1 MTPWLTPRLIPW
13 PTPRLT
19 NIVMFLCRQQ
29 YSAMV
34 LEQRDINFHTQRE
47 PWNYCNFWKVE
58 EQQFT
63 AISPFGEEV
72 LKHRGH
78 FRSHN
83 TRICL
88 FKYIAQLIFSCI
100 SVTLIETLFQVAMS
114 NLVALQSPAKPR
126 QLAIACHQLLL
137 IFHHRQSPWSWSQ
150 INHQDWNQWQQNKK
164 WLPAT
169 LTPRGIRLDFSELQ
183 TP

>member
-47 PWNYCNFWKVE
+47 PRNYCNFWKVE

-83 TRICL
+83 TCICL
-88 FKYIAQLIFSCI
+88 FKYIVQCDLFLYIGHTCQNPVSGGNVKLGGT
-100 SVTLIETLFQVAMS
+100 SVS
-114 NLVALQSPAKPR
+114 GKAKT
-126 QLAIACHQLLL
+126 ACHC
-137 IFHHRQSPWSWSQ
+137 
-150 INHQDWNQWQQNKK
+150 
-164 WLPAT
+164 LPPAASYFPSSSIT
-169 LTPRGIRLDFSELQ
+169 MVMIMN
-183 TP
+183 